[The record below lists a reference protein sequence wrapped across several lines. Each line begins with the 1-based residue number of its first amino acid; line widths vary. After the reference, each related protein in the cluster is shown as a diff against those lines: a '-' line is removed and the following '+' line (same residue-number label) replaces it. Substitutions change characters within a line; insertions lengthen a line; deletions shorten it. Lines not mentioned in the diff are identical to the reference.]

1 MSLPELPEPNVLR
14 PAFVYDA
21 YGTIIDHAQPLGSYT
36 PKQMHEYGQSCR
48 KQALEEAAALCLSM
62 QTVSGDDDVERGF
75 NAALR
80 RASTV
85 TKELI

>member
-48 KQALEEAAALCLSM
+48 KQALEEAAAMCESKHANGNHKYDTREECADAIKGM
-62 QTVSGDDDVERGF
+62 V
-75 NAALR
+75 
-80 RASTV
+80 
-85 TKELI
+85 